1 MALNLFKKIEELVST
16 SEKKPKKEWYE
27 IELER
32 MTMEE
37 KEVDKEI
44 TEFNNIRYDFEN
56 GADIQECANKIE
68 DLLSS
73 NVKWNKSKLWL
84 FLVKL
89 YKKQDDNKA
98 WETLQRYHN
107 YVIESDYPI
116 ETKLSNEME
125 IYYEEFKILKK
136 EKRYSDALC
145 FLLQYYVLRS
155 GMERGDDFYLD
166 RFLKEANTTMK
177 NMNLSNKQVQDLV
190 TKIQRIR
197 KSNNVAN
204 DARKVYINWIKTN
217 GIHT

>member
-217 GIHT
+217 GIQT

>member
-27 IELER
+27 IELGR

>member
-1 MALNLFKKIEELVST
+1 MWKIPTVTGWKCCRPDDENADEML
-16 SEKKPKKEWYE
+16 
-27 IELER
+27 
-32 MTMEE
+32 EE